1 MSTKIIKRGEIYWVN
16 IEDEEGKNREGEKR
30 KQKGS
35 ELNKNR
41 PGVIIS
47 NNKQN
52 QFSGAVIVALI
63 TSQID
68 KVYFFEVEIEAEGK
82 PSKIITDQIYT
93 VDKSRLE
100 KKMGALSEQQ
110 LRKLAMGLHTV
121 LALNCGMNN

>member
-1 MSTKIIKRGEIYWVN
+1 M
-16 IEDEEGKNREGEKR
+16 
-30 KQKGS
+30 
-35 ELNKNR
+35 
-41 PGVIIS
+41 
-47 NNKQN
+47 
-52 QFSGAVIVALI
+52 IVALI

-121 LALNCGMNN
+121 LALNYGINS